1 MTSGLPSE
9 ERAGNPERV
18 LVTGAASGLGRA
30 IATRYVREGRRVL
43 ITDVN
48 DEALAEVE
56 RELKGLG
63 EVTSRRLDV
72 TDDAD
77 WMRARQWV
85 EDTWQGLDVLVNN
98 AGVAAGGRME
108 LIPMADWDWIIEL
121 NLKSVIRGCRTFI
134 PLLKKQASG
143 HIVNVASLA
152 GIANSPSM
160 ANYNVTKAAVISLSQ
175 TLRYELAPY
184 GIGTS
189 VVTPAFVKTNLAA
202 SMRSADPEAVRLA
215 ERMINNAT
223 VTAEQIADQVFDGVQ
238 KNRFLINTHREGKAI
253 SLIQRISPALLERL
267 VAKRWAKVRLRME
280 KAKPTV
286 GAGA

>member
-1 MTSGLPSE
+1 MTSGLPGE
-9 ERAGNPERV
+9 KRVGNPERV

-48 DEALAEVE
+48 DESLAEVE

-223 VTAEQIADQVFDGVQ
+223 VTAEQIADQVFEGVQ
-238 KNRFLINTHREGKAI
+238 KNRFLINTHREGKVI

>member
-1 MTSGLPSE
+1 MS
-9 ERAGNPERV
+9 ERV

-48 DEALAEVE
+48 DEALSEVE
-56 RELKGLG
+56 RELKALG
-63 EVTSRRLDV
+63 NVTARRLDV

-85 EDTWQGLDVLVNN
+85 EDTWHGLDVLVNN

-108 LIPMADWDWIIEL
+108 LIPMADWDWILEL

-134 PLLKKQASG
+134 PLLKKQGSG

-152 GIANSPSM
+152 GVVNSPSM

-175 TLRYELAPY
+175 TLRYELTPY

-202 SMRSADPEAVRLA
+202 SMRSADPESVRMA
-215 ERMINNAT
+215 ERLINNAT
-223 VTAEQIADQVFDGVQ
+223 VTPAQIADQVFDGVQ
-238 KNRFLINTHREGKAI
+238 KNRFLINTHREGKVIRAV
-253 SLIQRISPALLERL
+253 QRISPSLLERI
-267 VAKRWAKVRLRME
+267 VISRWSKVRLRME